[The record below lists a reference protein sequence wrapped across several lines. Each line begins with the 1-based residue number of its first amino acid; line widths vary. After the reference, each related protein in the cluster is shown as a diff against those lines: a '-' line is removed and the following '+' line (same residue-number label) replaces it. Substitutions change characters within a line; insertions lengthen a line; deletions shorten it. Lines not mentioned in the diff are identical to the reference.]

1 MRMRGLSV
9 HSLEKARSRVSAED
23 WTNGQ
28 AGVPPRPPP
37 RALRNATRWLQP
49 CDLASKT
56 VELNGKGLSLDA
68 HDELPQFIGIQTEAA
83 INLLLLRSLL
93 SPCQERTLRPARKA
107 MAGERSLSVPPRAV
121 ERDSHTGL
129 TGKSARLVG

>member
-23 WTNGQ
+23 WTNGE

-68 HDELPQFIGIQTEAA
+68 HDELPQFIGIQTEAGNRPPA
-83 INLLLLRSLL
+83 ATIPSL
-93 SPCQERTLRPARKA
+93 TLPRANTQACRKA
-107 MAGERSLSVPPRAV
+107 TAGERSLSVPPRAV